1 MKINSIQLSLHF
13 TCLFLVFS
21 NKIRSRFQE
30 FGNHA
35 RPYHTHTCACHQRP
49 ENDSRCG
56 LSFKNMASIGL
67 EDLNAKKQTFRMVE
81 NEWINLSLGPVS
93 LREKGKA
100 LETRLENDN
109 HARGDRK
116 T

>member
-1 MKINSIQLSLHF
+1 
-13 TCLFLVFS
+13 
-21 NKIRSRFQE
+21 
-30 FGNHA
+30 
-35 RPYHTHTCACHQRP
+35 
-49 ENDSRCG
+49 
-56 LSFKNMASIGL
+56 MASIGL